1 MKIKQTSSQNDNYIY
16 RYISMIHIKYF
27 ISCTPTTKFKMNGP
41 ALNQPTE
48 QTFGICLQL
57 LLDDGN
63 QDLKFLLWSKLETI
77 CQKYLK
83 ENLLKIP
90 GIDISWCSGI
100 TNWLIILHSLL
111 CNLYCL
117 FFPKL
122 RKVKLYTKLT
132 LCGRVQ
138 LENMSIVI
146 FLFQS

>member
-1 MKIKQTSSQNDNYIY
+1 MKIIQISSQNNIYIIY
-16 RYISMIHIKYF
+16 KYIFMIYMKYF
-27 ISCTPTTKFKMNGP
+27 ISCTLTTKFKMNGA

-63 QDLKFLLWSKLETI
+63 QDLKFLLWSKSETI

-100 TNWLIILHSLL
+100 TNWLIFSYSLL

-117 FFPKL
+117 FSRNYAKL
-122 RKVKLYTKLT
+122 S
-132 LCGRVQ
+132 
-138 LENMSIVI
+138 SI
-146 FLFQS
+146 QN